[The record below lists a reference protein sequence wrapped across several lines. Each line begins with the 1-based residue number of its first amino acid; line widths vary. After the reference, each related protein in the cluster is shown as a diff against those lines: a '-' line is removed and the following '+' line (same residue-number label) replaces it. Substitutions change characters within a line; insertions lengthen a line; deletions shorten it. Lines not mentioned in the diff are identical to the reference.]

1 MEGDNR
7 GNHGVRIFLAEDHG
21 MFRAQLARLIGKH
34 HGMTICGESDNASEA
49 LDMIRQQVPD
59 LVIVDIAL
67 KGSSGLDLIR
77 DLKDCCPHVFAIV
90 LSLHDESVYAER
102 AFRAGA
108 SGYVPKHHLASQLGP
123 AIERALKGETHL
135 STGLTWRMLRSAASS
150 QLVTDNQRQS
160 SLSPREAEISW
171 LLGQGLTTG
180 EIADQLHLEESAVH
194 SHRLHIKAKLGFKAR
209 TELSHEKSNSVPS
222 GQKLGARGEEGPQ

>member
-7 GNHGVRIFLAEDHG
+7 GNHGIRIFLAEDHG

-34 HGMTICGESDNASEA
+34 HGMSVCGESDNAREA

-77 DLKDCCPHVFAIV
+77 DLKDCCPHILAIV

-108 SGYVPKHHLASQLGP
+108 SGYVPKHRLASQLGP
-123 AIERALKGETHL
+123 AIERALKGEIHL
-135 STGLTWRMLRSAASS
+135 SAGMNLRMLRSAASRER
-150 QLVTDNQRQS
+150 VADDQRLI
-160 SLSPREAEISW
+160 SLTPREAEISW

-180 EIADQLHLEESAVH
+180 QIADQLHLDESVVH
-194 SHRLHIKAKLGFKAR
+194 SHRLHIKAKLGFKPG
-209 TELSHEKSNSVPS
+209 TELPQEKSNSDSTRRAPTT
-222 GQKLGARGEEGPQ
+222 RMDEGPR